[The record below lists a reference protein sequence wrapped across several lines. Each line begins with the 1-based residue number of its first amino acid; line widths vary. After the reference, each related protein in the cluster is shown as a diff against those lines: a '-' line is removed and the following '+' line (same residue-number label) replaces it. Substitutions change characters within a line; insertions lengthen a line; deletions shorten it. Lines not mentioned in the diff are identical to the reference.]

1 MNTSVIFVESRFLG
15 RRIVKNISG
24 MRISKNINLFLQN
37 SALQWESEESF
48 IDGMTL
54 FSQEAEKTVN
64 RNQNKKVECAETFKV
79 VRERSSGRNIFE
91 AEKSIINVDK
101 EGNDTNTNTGLK
113 WNLFVTNGNI
123 CGYFHT
129 CLVFTTCMW

>member
-24 MRISKNINLFLQN
+24 MRIAKNINLFLQN

-113 WNLFVTNGNI
+113 WN
-123 CGYFHT
+123 
-129 CLVFTTCMW
+129 

>member
-1 MNTSVIFVESRFLG
+1 
-15 RRIVKNISG
+15 

-64 RNQNKKVECAETFKV
+64 RNQNKKVECAETFKI

-113 WNLFVTNGNI
+113 WN
-123 CGYFHT
+123 
-129 CLVFTTCMW
+129 